1 MQTAAGIA
9 YTENGS
15 PESERA
21 SIPLI
26 LIHGAGGSALH
37 WPPDVR
43 RMQGYWVFGLDLP
56 GHGNS
61 ESQGQSTIEG
71 YVDRLRTWLD
81 RQEIERAVWVGHSMG
96 GGISLT
102 AALTIPDRVA
112 GLVLVGTGGRLRVHP
127 SILEATA
134 QPETFQGAVDLIIS
148 WAFSP
153 DAPTSLTAQV
163 AKRMADTTPHVM
175 HHDFKA
181 CDRFDVMQRL
191 QEIDVPALVICGQD
205 DKLTPPKYSE
215 YLAEQIPNAK
225 LELIDEAG
233 HMVML
238 EKPGEVAQ
246 AIRRFMDQSIADEV
260 SPLIGE

>member
-1 MQTAAGIA
+1 MQTTAGISCQ
-9 YTENGS
+9 ENGS
-15 PESERA
+15 PETESGR
-21 SIPLI
+21 IPLI

-43 RMQGYWVFGLDLP
+43 RMPGHWVFGLDLP
-56 GHGNS
+56 GHGDS
-61 ESQGQSTIEG
+61 EGEGQSTIEG

-81 RQEIERAVWVGHSMG
+81 AKEIERAVWVGHSMG

-102 AALTIPDRVA
+102 AALSIPDRVA

-134 QPETFQGAVDLIIS
+134 QPETFRGAVDLIIS

-153 DAPTSLTAQV
+153 HASTSLTAQV
-163 AKRMADTTPHVM
+163 AKRMADTTPHVL
-175 HHDFKA
+175 HNDFRA

-191 QEIDVPALVICGQD
+191 HEIDVPALVICGQD

-215 YLAEQIPNAK
+215 HLAEQIPNAD
-225 LELIDEAG
+225 LELIDHAG

-238 EKPGEVAQ
+238 EKPEQVAQ
-246 AIRRFMDQSIADEV
+246 AIRRFMGQLIAEK
-260 SPLIGE
+260 

>member
-1 MQTAAGIA
+1 MQTAAGIS
-9 YTENGS
+9 YQESGS
-15 PESERA
+15 PDSEGG

-37 WPPDVR
+37 WPADVR
-43 RMQGYWVFGLDLP
+43 RMQGHWVFGLDLP
-56 GHGNS
+56 GHGDSGS
-61 ESQGQSTIEG
+61 EGQSTIEG
-71 YVDRLRTWLD
+71 YVDHLRTWLD
-81 RQEIERAVWVGHSMG
+81 TQEIKRAVWVGHSMG

-134 QPETFQGAVDLIIS
+134 KPEAFHGAVDLIIS

-153 DAPTSLTAQV
+153 HASTSLTAQV
-163 AKRMADTTPHVM
+163 AKRMADTTPHVL
-175 HHDFKA
+175 HNDFKA
-181 CDRFDVMQRL
+181 CDRFDVLQRL
-191 QEIDVPALVICGQD
+191 REIDVPALVICGQD

-215 YLAEQIPNAK
+215 YLAQQIPNAR

-246 AIRRFMDQSIADEV
+246 AIRQFMTQLVTE
-260 SPLIGE
+260 E

>member
-1 MQTAAGIA
+1 
-9 YTENGS
+9 
-15 PESERA
+15 
-21 SIPLI
+21 
-26 LIHGAGGSALH
+26 
-37 WPPDVR
+37 
-43 RMQGYWVFGLDLP
+43 MQGHWVFGLDLP
-56 GHGNS
+56 GHGDSKS
-61 ESQGQSTIEG
+61 EGQSTIEG
-71 YVDRLRTWLD
+71 YVDRLQAWLNAK
-81 RQEIERAVWVGHSMG
+81 EIERAVWVGHSMG

-134 QPETFQGAVDLIIS
+134 DPETFRGAVDLIIS

-153 DAPTSLTAQV
+153 HASTSLTAQV
-163 AKRMADTTPHVM
+163 AKRMAVTTPHVM
-175 HHDFKA
+175 HNDFKA

-191 QEIDVPALVICGQD
+191 REIDVPALVICGQD

-215 YLAEQIPNAK
+215 HLAEQIPNAH

-238 EKPGEVAQ
+238 EKPKEVAQ
-246 AIRRFMDQSIADEV
+246 AIRRFMEQLIAE
-260 SPLIGE
+260 I